1 MNRRASRI
9 DIYNILETVSSSAQV
24 GLQLKSWR
32 ADGMRVGFVP
42 TMGALHAGHISLME
56 KAQAHCDKVI
66 VSIFVNPT
74 QFNDATDLDNYP
86 RTFEQDSRLL
96 EVNGLDLLFAPSAK
110 EMYPNGLQ
118 KESFDF
124 GSLTAGMEAANRP
137 GHFDG
142 VATVVSHLFDACRP
156 DVAFFGEKDFQQ
168 LQIIRALVA
177 LQKRPIEI
185 VGCPILREKSGLAMS
200 SRNQLLSPEARQ
212 NASII
217 YKSLKELQRQALQT
231 KPRKLKE
238 DFAKKLQ
245 GIPNAELEYI
255 KICDERDLSEVDEL
269 DSSEHL
275 RAFAVVRFE
284 GVRLLDNLSLFP

>member
-9 DIYNILETVSSSAQV
+9 DIYNILETVSSSEQV
-24 GLQLKSWR
+24 QLQLKSWWAESVR
-32 ADGMRVGFVP
+32 IGFLP
-42 TMGALHAGHISLME
+42 TMGALHEGHISLLR
-56 KAQAHCDKVI
+56 KAQEQCQKVI

-74 QFNDATDLDNYP
+74 QFNDAKDLSNYP
-86 RTFEQDSRLL
+86 RTLERDSRLL
-96 EVNGLDLLFAPSAK
+96 EANGLDLLFVPSAK

-118 KESFDF
+118 KETYEF
-124 GSLTAGMEAANRP
+124 GSLTVGMEAANRP

-142 VATVVSHLFDACRP
+142 VATVVSHLFDACSP

-168 LQIIRALVA
+168 LQIIRALVS
-177 LQKRPIEI
+177 LQNRPIEI
-185 VGCPILREKSGLAMS
+185 VGCPIMREESGLAMS

-212 NASII
+212 NAAVI
-217 YKSLKELQRQALQT
+217 YKSLKELREQAH
-231 KPRKLKE
+231 KVEPKKLKE
-238 DFAKKLQ
+238 DFKEKLK

-255 KICDERDLSEVDEL
+255 KICDERGLLEVNEL
-269 DSSEHL
+269 NSNEQL